1 MTNIFNVRVDKPD
14 VELLM
19 QGVAERLQRFE
30 MGEGSDDEVATF
42 SLYPIG
48 WEDHDAE
55 RNLELLIAQWD
66 IDGQEI
72 IHSNRP
78 VLGPAII
85 AFQKVVRRWSWWFL
99 NPIIDQVSQFNHTAA
114 RVIYSLYRQQR
125 DTTQQLGEMAARLE
139 AAESTISEMTKRI
152 EELEKVQ

>member
-1 MTNIFNVRVDKPD
+1 MTNVFNVRTDKPD

-19 QGVAERLQRFE
+19 QGVAERLRRFE
-30 MGEGSDDEVATF
+30 AGEGGRDEIAAL
-42 SLYPIG
+42 SLYPVG

-55 RNLELLIAQWD
+55 RNVELLIAQWD

-78 VLGPAII
+78 TLGPAII
-85 AFQKVVRRWSWWFL
+85 AFQKIVRRLSWWFL
-99 NPIIDQVSQFNHTAA
+99 NPIIDQVSQFNRTAA
-114 RVIYSLYRQQR
+114 RVIHSLYRQQR

-139 AAESTISEMTKRI
+139 AAERTITEMTKRI
-152 EELEKVQ
+152 EELEKAQ